1 MRVSGNIFFKAPAG
15 CSKPAFTAFDNPAS
29 ASPAVVASGLSGDV
43 EPLPGLGSR
52 AISRPGKMR
61 GDFNMTVSAQ
71 YAPVSDS
78 HNRWLRL
85 ILAIFATAILCACS
99 AMKTGYQHG
108 DRLAYWWIDHYVDVS
123 DAQEPLTRDAIA
135 RFFAWHR
142 QAQLPEIAGLLTQAR
157 NQVQQPVSTA
167 AIVQIQEASQRLARQ
182 SFDQAVPDVADLLL
196 TLTPAQ
202 IDRMEK
208 KFDEGNIKYRKK
220 FLSGSA
226 EDRESA
232 RFDKVMS
239 YAKLIYGNFSNEQ
252 EQAIHAALAPLMQG
266 AQARYAERLR
276 RQEEWL
282 ALARRVQQTH
292 PPKAQVVEL
301 LRRFGDHW
309 QFPPGQ
315 VRATSYQ
322 ANNQAGVTLAATIAN
337 LTTPTQKAHAAERFQ
352 KWIDDTRSLM
362 RERQGN
368 TSQAANK

>member
-1 MRVSGNIFFKAPAG
+1 
-15 CSKPAFTAFDNPAS
+15 
-29 ASPAVVASGLSGDV
+29 
-43 EPLPGLGSR
+43 
-52 AISRPGKMR
+52 
-61 GDFNMTVSAQ
+61 MTVSAQ

-99 AMKTGYQHG
+99 AMKTGYQQG

-167 AIVQIQEASQRLARQ
+167 AIVQIQEATQRLARQ

-208 KFDEGNIKYRKK
+208 KFDEGNTKYRKK

-239 YAKLIYGNFSNEQ
+239 YAKLIYGSFSNEQ

-282 ALARRVQQTH
+282 ALARQVQQTH

-309 QFPPGQ
+309 QHPQGQ
-315 VRATSYQ
+315 IRAASYE
-322 ANNQAGVTLAATIAN
+322 ANNQAGVALATTIAN
-337 LTTPTQKAHAAERFQ
+337 LATPTQKAHAVERFQ